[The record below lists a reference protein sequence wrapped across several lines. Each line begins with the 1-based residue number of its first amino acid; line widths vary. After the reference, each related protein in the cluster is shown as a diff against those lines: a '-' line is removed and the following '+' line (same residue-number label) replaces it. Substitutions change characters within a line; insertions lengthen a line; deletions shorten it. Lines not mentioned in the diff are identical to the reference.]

1 MWKAVYAD
9 FSDLPKHEQIKL
21 FNLIK
26 EDFFPDEDEKV
37 NDAVTAIRE
46 TRFNEG
52 VACVHCGSVKVKR
65 NGKYRN
71 RQRYLCR
78 DCGKSFNDLTNT
90 PISGT
95 HYLGKWSTFFQLMVE
110 GYTLPKIAKRL
121 KIHLSTAFYWRH
133 KVLFSL
139 RSLGFETLKGIVES
153 DETFFKESF
162 KGHEVIDRKP
172 KKRGGRD
179 KKRGISNLKIAVVV
193 AQDRN
198 GKVIARKA
206 GTGRIRAEEINAVIG
221 DHIDSSSLLCTDTAT
236 NYKKFALMKKLKHE
250 TINLSKE
257 GYVKKGIYHLQ
268 HVNSYHKRL
277 KGWMQRFQGVAT
289 KYLDNYLYW
298 FNFLQQSKK
307 MATKEQINQM
317 LLRACQKSN
326 VITVKYLRE
335 VLKKPYPN

>member
-1 MWKAVYAD
+1 MWQDVYAD
-9 FSDLPKHEQIKL
+9 FSDLPKHEQLKL

-26 EDFFPDEDEKV
+26 ENFFSDEDKDMK
-37 NDAVTAIRE
+37 DAFTSIRE

-52 VACVHCGSVKVKR
+52 LGCVHCGSVKVKK

-95 HYLGKWSTFFQLMVE
+95 RYLGKWSTFFQLMVE
-110 GYTLPKIAKRL
+110 GYTLPKIAERL
-121 KIHLSTAFYWRH
+121 GIHLSTAFYWRH

-139 RSLGFETLKGIVES
+139 RSLGFQTLKGIVES

-162 KGHEVIDRKP
+162 KGREVLDRKS

-179 KKRGISNLKIAVVV
+179 SKRGISNLKIAVVV

-198 GKVIARKA
+198 GQVIAKKA
-206 GTGRIRAEEINAVIG
+206 GTGRVRAEEIDAVIG
-221 DHIDSSSLLCTDTAT
+221 NYIDPSSLLCTDTAS
-236 NYKKFALMKKLKHE
+236 NYKKFAVIKELKHE

-268 HVNSYHKRL
+268 HVNSYHRRL
-277 KGWMQRFQGVAT
+277 KEWIQRFQGVAT

-307 MATKEQINQM
+307 MTTKERINLM
-317 LLRACQKSN
+317 LLSACRNSN
-326 VITVKYLRE
+326 IITVKYLRE
-335 VLKKPYPN
+335 V

>member
-1 MWKAVYAD
+1 MWKDVYAD
-9 FSDLPKHEQIKL
+9 FSDLPKHEQQKL
-21 FNLIK
+21 FDLIK
-26 EDFFPDEDEKV
+26 EEFFSNADEDMK
-37 NDAVTAIRE
+37 DAFTSIRE

-52 VACVHCGSVKVKR
+52 LGCLHCGSVKVKR
-65 NGKYRN
+65 NGTYRN

-95 HYLGKWSTFFQLMVE
+95 RYIGKWSPFFQLMVE
-110 GYTLPKIAKRL
+110 GYTLPKIAEKL
-121 KIHLSTAFYWRH
+121 NIHLSTAFYWRH
-133 KVLFSL
+133 KVLFAL
-139 RSLGFETLKGIVES
+139 RSLGFQTLKGIVES
-153 DETFFKESF
+153 DETFFKESL
-162 KGHEVIDRKP
+162 KGREVVDRKP

-198 GKVIARKA
+198 GQVIAQKA
-206 GTGRIRAEEINAVIG
+206 GTGRVRAEEIDAVIG
-221 DHIDSSSLLCTDTAT
+221 DYIDPSSLLCTDTAT
-236 NYKKFALMKKLKHE
+236 NYKKFALIKELKHE

-277 KGWMQRFQGVAT
+277 KDWMQRFQGVAT

-307 MATKEQINQM
+307 MATKERVNQM
-317 LLRACQKSN
+317 LLGACQKSN
-326 VITVKYLRE
+326 LITVQYLRE
-335 VLKKPYPN
+335 I

>member
-1 MWKAVYAD
+1 MWKDVYAD
-9 FSDLPKHEQIKL
+9 FSDLPKHEQQKL
-21 FNLIK
+21 FDLIK
-26 EDFFPDEDEKV
+26 EEFFSDANEDMK
-37 NDAVTAIRE
+37 DAFKAIRE
-46 TRFNEG
+46 TRFTEG
-52 VACVHCGSVKVKR
+52 LGCIHCGSVKVKR

-95 HYLGKWSTFFQLMVE
+95 RYLGKWSTFFQLMVE
-110 GYTLPKIAKRL
+110 GYTLPKIAERL
-121 KIHLSTAFYWRH
+121 GIHLSTAFYWRH
-133 KVLFSL
+133 KVLFAL
-139 RSLGFETLKGIVES
+139 RSLGFQTLKGIIES

-162 KGHEVIDRKP
+162 KGREVVDRKP

-198 GKVIARKA
+198 GQVISQKA
-206 GTGRIRAEEINAVIG
+206 GTGRVRAEEINAVIG
-221 DHIDSSSLLCTDTAT
+221 DFIDPSSLLCTDTAT
-236 NYKKFALMKKLKHE
+236 NYKKFALMKELKHE
-250 TINLSKE
+250 TINISKE

-268 HVNSYHKRL
+268 NVNSYHKRL
-277 KGWMQRFQGVAT
+277 KDWMQRFQGVAT

-307 MATKEQINQM
+307 MENKERVNQ
-317 LLRACQKSN
+317 LLLSACQKSN
-326 VITVKYLRE
+326 LITVRYLRE
-335 VLKKPYPN
+335 V